1 MPDHREDDMTTPDE
15 QAETQA
21 LLQNLAASTALLP
34 QEIPEGAEQPPEG
47 AIALPVIEQEG
58 HQYVPVFT
66 SRESLVTAGA
76 DPATAI
82 EVAFVQLAAGW
93 PSDELWMAV
102 DPASE
107 NGLTLPPDVVRA
119 LPGLVGAGPN
129 GTP

>member
-1 MPDHREDDMTTPDE
+1 MTTPDE

-21 LLQNLAASTALLP
+21 LLQTLAASTALLP
-34 QEIPEGAEQPPEG
+34 QEIHEGAEPPPEG

-58 HQYVPVFT
+58 NQYVPVFT
-66 SRESLVTAGA
+66 SQESLLTAGA

-82 EVAFVQLAAGW
+82 EVPLVQLAAGW
-93 PSDELWMAV
+93 PSDDLWLAI

-129 GTP
+129 GTH